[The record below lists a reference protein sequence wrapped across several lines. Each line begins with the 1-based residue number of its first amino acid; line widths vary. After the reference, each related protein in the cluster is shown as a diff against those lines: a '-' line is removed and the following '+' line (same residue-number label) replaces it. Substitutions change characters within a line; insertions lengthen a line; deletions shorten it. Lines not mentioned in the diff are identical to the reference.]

1 VISTFYSRSIRHKL
15 IVLFTATA
23 SFTVLIACASL
34 WVYQLFN
41 YRATLQTE
49 EGATAQLI
57 ADSSGPALLF
67 GDGTAASETLSI
79 LRADKRIEVACLYD
93 RKGQALAAFSQLNAV
108 VACPAQGTVAPLFS
122 YRKLVILRS
131 IEVKGEPVGTLYL
144 QVGLAEMYRLLN
156 QLALTGACVLVI
168 TTVLAMGLSSLL
180 ERLISRPII
189 HLTEVATKVS
199 LGGNYLV
206 RAQHTSDDETGV
218 LIDRFNVMMDYILE
232 RENELQNARTGLEDR
247 IKERTSDLR
256 NEIVERK
263 AIERDL
269 VSAKQLADQSNQA
282 KSSFLASMSHELRTP
297 LNAIIGYSE
306 MLHEEASENG
316 STTMIADLNKV
327 LLSARHLLTL
337 ISDILDFSKIEAGQM
352 KLFPE
357 VVLSSDI
364 LADVLATAGVLAHA
378 NRNQIVVAD
387 SIWCGTMLVDA
398 LRFRQCLL
406 NLIGNACKFTT
417 DGVITIA
424 VAQRCEE
431 KQSWIDWSVSDSGV
445 GIPAEEQQRL
455 FQVFS
460 QVDSS
465 ATRKQGGSGLGLAIT
480 QQLCHAM
487 GGYIVVNSVVNRGS
501 TFTLCLPDEAM
512 LIDCL

>member
-1 VISTFYSRSIRHKL
+1 
-15 IVLFTATA
+15 
-23 SFTVLIACASL
+23 
-34 WVYQLFN
+34 
-41 YRATLQTE
+41 
-49 EGATAQLI
+49 
-57 ADSSGPALLF
+57 
-67 GDGTAASETLSI
+67 
-79 LRADKRIEVACLYD
+79 
-93 RKGQALAAFSQLNAV
+93 
-108 VACPAQGTVAPLFS
+108 
-122 YRKLVILRS
+122 
-131 IEVKGEPVGTLYL
+131 
-144 QVGLAEMYRLLN
+144 
-156 QLALTGACVLVI
+156 
-168 TTVLAMGLSSLL
+168 
-180 ERLISRPII
+180 
-189 HLTEVATKVS
+189 
-199 LGGNYLV
+199 
-206 RAQHTSDDETGV
+206 
-218 LIDRFNVMMDYILE
+218 
-232 RENELQNARTGLEDR
+232 
-247 IKERTSDLR
+247 
-256 NEIVERK
+256 
-263 AIERDL
+263 
-269 VSAKQLADQSNQA
+269 
-282 KSSFLASMSHELRTP
+282 
-297 LNAIIGYSE
+297 
-306 MLHEEASENG
+306 
-316 STTMIADLNKV
+316 
-327 LLSARHLLTL
+327 
-337 ISDILDFSKIEAGQM
+337 
-352 KLFPE
+352 
-357 VVLSSDI
+357 
-364 LADVLATAGVLAHA
+364 LATAGVLAHA